1 MKLVESQ
8 LINIQSLLS
17 QRQLGNLP
25 SQPKP
30 KPKKEDVN
38 AVMNKSKRIQEDS
51 EEKEGYFPKVVNDIL
66 TEKEQAPK
74 DVEVPTDGKLM
85 PKKEGDAKKEILTS
99 PQVNLPFPQS

>member
-1 MKLVESQ
+1 M
-8 LINIQSLLS
+8 INIQSLLS

-66 TEKEQAPK
+66 TEKEEVYQTCMDGFLAIAK
-74 DVEVPTDGKLM
+74 ISACHHLEDVLDDLVVSLCKFTTLLNP
-85 PKKEGDAKKEILTS
+85 S
-99 PQVNLPFPQS
+99 SS